1 MKMTKADSELANKI
15 VYLKDNNYM
24 PNIDDE
30 TPEVQRA
37 IRSYYYGESLSD
49 RTGVIIKDSPFWFTL
64 AFCEYQVTDKFVREV
79 NKSYKLFQIKNI
91 GKMNSEFGF

>member
-1 MKMTKADSELANKI
+1 MTKADSELANKI

-37 IRSYYYGESLSD
+37 IRSYYYGESISD

-64 AFCEYQVTDKFVREV
+64 AFCEYQVTDEFVHEV
-79 NKSYKLFQIKNI
+79 NKAYKRFQIKNI
-91 GKMNSEFGF
+91 AKDEF

>member
-1 MKMTKADSELANKI
+1 MTKADSELASKI

-24 PNIDDE
+24 PNIDAE
-30 TPEVQRA
+30 TPDVQRS
-37 IRSYYYGESLSD
+37 IRSYYYGESISD

-79 NKSYKLFQIKNI
+79 NREHKRYTLLNI
-91 GKMNSEFGF
+91 GKDEQ

>member
-1 MKMTKADSELANKI
+1 MTKADSELANKI
-15 VYLKDNNYM
+15 VYLKENNYM

-30 TPEVQRA
+30 TPDVQRA

-64 AFCEYQVTDKFVREV
+64 AFCEYKVTDEFVHEV
-79 NKSYKLFQIKNI
+79 NKAYKRFQILNI
-91 GKMNSEFGF
+91 AKIEF

>member
-1 MKMTKADSELANKI
+1 MTKADSELANKI
-15 VYLKDNNYM
+15 VYLKENSYM

-30 TPEVQRA
+30 TPDVQRA

-64 AFCEYQVTDKFVREV
+64 AFCNYQVTDEFVHEV
-79 NKSYKLFQIKNI
+79 NKAYKLYIIKNI
-91 GKMNSEFGF
+91 GVKEFNS

>member
-1 MKMTKADSELANKI
+1 MTKADPELATKI

-24 PNIDDE
+24 PNIENE
-30 TPEVQRA
+30 TPDVQRS

-64 AFCEYQVTDKFVREV
+64 AFCEYQVTDKFVRDV
-79 NKSYKLFQIKNI
+79 NCQYKRFQILNI
-91 GKMNSEFGF
+91 GKEEY

>member
-1 MKMTKADSELANKI
+1 MTKADSELANKI

-30 TPEVQRA
+30 TPDVQRA

-49 RTGVIIKDSPFWFTL
+49 RTGIIIKDSPFWFTL
-64 AFCEYQVTDKFVREV
+64 AFCEYKVTDKFVREV
-79 NKSYKLFQIKNI
+79 NREYKKYLIRNI
-91 GKMNSEFGF
+91 GISEFEPNVN

>member
-1 MKMTKADSELANKI
+1 MTKADPELATKI

-24 PNIDDE
+24 PNIENE
-30 TPEVQRA
+30 TPDVQRS

-64 AFCEYQVTDKFVREV
+64 AFCEYQVTDEFVHEINRE
-79 NKSYKLFQIKNI
+79 YKRVKLLNI
-91 GKMNSEFGF
+91 GKDEY

>member
-1 MKMTKADSELANKI
+1 MTKADSELANKI

-37 IRSYYYGESLSD
+37 IRSYYYGESISD

-64 AFCEYQVTDKFVREV
+64 AFCEYQVTDEFVHEV
-79 NKSYKLFQIKNI
+79 NKAYKLYRIKNI
-91 GKMNSEFGF
+91 AKDEF

>member
-1 MKMTKADSELANKI
+1 MTKADSELASKI

-24 PNIDDE
+24 PNIENE
-30 TPEVQRA
+30 TPEVQRS

-64 AFCEYQVTDKFVREV
+64 AFCEYQVTDKFVHEINLEHKRI
-79 NKSYKLFQIKNI
+79 KLLNI
-91 GKMNSEFGF
+91 GKDE

>member
-1 MKMTKADSELANKI
+1 MTKADSELANKI

-30 TPEVQRA
+30 TPDVQRS

-79 NKSYKLFQIKNI
+79 NRQYKRFQIKNI
-91 GKMNSEFGF
+91 GKGEF

>member
-1 MKMTKADSELANKI
+1 MTKADSELASKI

-24 PNIDDE
+24 PNVDNE
-30 TPEVQRA
+30 TPDVQRA

-64 AFCEYQVTDKFVREV
+64 AFCEYQVTDEFVHEINRE
-79 NKSYKLFQIKNI
+79 YKRFQIKNI
-91 GKMNSEFGF
+91 AKGEF

>member
-1 MKMTKADSELANKI
+1 MTKADSELANKI
-15 VYLKDNNYM
+15 VYLKENSYM

-37 IRSYYYGESLSD
+37 IRSYYYGESISD

-64 AFCEYQVTDKFVREV
+64 AFCEYQVTDEFVHEV
-79 NKSYKLFQIKNI
+79 NRAYKKYLIRNI
-91 GKMNSEFGF
+91 GISEFEPNVN

>member
-1 MKMTKADSELANKI
+1 MTKADSELASKI

-24 PNIDDE
+24 PNIENE
-30 TPEVQRA
+30 TPEVQRS

-64 AFCEYQVTDKFVREV
+64 AFCEYQVTDKFVHEI
-79 NKSYKLFQIKNI
+79 NLKHKLRQILNI
-91 GKMNSEFGF
+91 GKGEF

>member
-1 MKMTKADSELANKI
+1 MTKADSELASKI

-24 PNIDDE
+24 PNIDNEAPD
-30 TPEVQRA
+30 VQRA

-64 AFCEYQVTDKFVREV
+64 AFCEYQVSDEFVHEINRE
-79 NKSYKLFQIKNI
+79 YKRFKILSI
-91 GKMNSEFGF
+91 GKGEY